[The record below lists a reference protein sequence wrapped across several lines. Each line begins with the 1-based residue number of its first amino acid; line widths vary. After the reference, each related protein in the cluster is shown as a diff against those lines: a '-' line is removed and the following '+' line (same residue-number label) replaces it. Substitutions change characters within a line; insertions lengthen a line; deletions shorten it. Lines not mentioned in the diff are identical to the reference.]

1 MGGKIIRRGMA
12 GTIISTIIIPTIIL
26 IIPTYLII
34 PTTIVIIQII
44 PINVTIILTV
54 MTTGPA
60 VMHMTRTFIPIIT
73 IIAALFIYTNVEGVC
88 ETHVILTPGACGSG
102 APNSTS

>member
-1 MGGKIIRRGMA
+1 MEGKIIRRGMA

-34 PTTIVIIQII
+34 PTTLVIIQAI
-44 PINVTIILTV
+44 PINVAIILTV

-60 VMHMTRTFIPIIT
+60 VMHMMRTFMPIIT
-73 IIAALFIYTNVEGVC
+73 IIAAIIPIIHTNICTIYRASI
-88 ETHVILTPGACGSG
+88 ILNIPTG
-102 APNSTS
+102 